1 MTNSLYPQA
10 QLVKCFDNLN
20 QSLVNLASVIRSSTQ
35 PLWIPL
41 TDSEKRSGILP
52 REKAVQLFCDIWY
65 LDGQDGRV
73 TRSCH
78 GLVAADPLILEACT
92 ETNKAKMEFR
102 TAIDAIRGQ
111 PDEKQWLLGLS
122 QRDSRLKQDLNTK
135 GIGRLHLK
143 QCYRLIPI
151 VNQHPSRAGFNWYNS
166 GRSIKK
172 VTVIEAQKQLAK
184 MGLDKPHIALQYD
197 LLKHLPPQTP
207 LAKVQQQAPLM
218 RANIRFD
225 LEGQCSDRLAMNL
238 SLPLVFAWE
247 SKQPFPDHNE
257 PPLQPPE
264 ERQRKV
270 RSDRIIEDT
279 AFLPSLR
286 IHRYSTN

>member
-1 MTNSLYPQA
+1 MTKSY
-10 QLVKCFDNLN
+10 DNLN
-20 QSLVNLASVIRSSTQ
+20 HSLGRLASVIENSKL
-35 PLWIPL
+35 PLWVPL
-41 TDSEKRSGILP
+41 TESEKSSEVLP
-52 REKAVQLFCDIWY
+52 RDKAIQLFCDIWY

-78 GLVAADPLILEACT
+78 GLIAADEQMLEACAKA
-92 ETNKAKMEFR
+92 NKAKMEFR
-102 TAIDAIRGQ
+102 SAIDAIRGN

-122 QRDSRLKQDLNTK
+122 QRDSQLKQDLNTK

-143 QCYRLIPI
+143 QCYRLIPTLD
-151 VNQHPSRAGFNWYNS
+151 QHPTRVGFNWYNS

-172 VTVIEAQKQLAK
+172 VTVIEVQKQLTK

-197 LLKHLPPQTP
+197 QLKHLPSQTP

-225 LEGQCSDRLAMNL
+225 SEDQCSDRQAMNL
-238 SLPLVFAWE
+238 SLPLVFAWK

-257 PPLQPPE
+257 PLLQPPE

-279 AFLPSLR
+279 PFLPSLR
-286 IHRYSTN
+286 IHRYSKN